1 MARSDVHVVGVS
13 SLAAAH
19 RTLVRSLMSALND
32 AGASNTKV
40 ICGGVPEQFQQAP
53 DDVPWLLEQ
62 GFTSG
67 TRIPVAAIEVLG
79 AIG

>member
-1 MARSDVHVVGVS
+1 MMCMWLGFRLWRLGIE
-13 SLAAAH
+13 
-19 RTLVRSLMSALND
+19 LVPALMSALKD
-32 AGASNTKV
+32 AGASNITV
-40 ICGGVPEQFQQAP
+40 VCGGVPEQFQQAP